1 MKIRVKA
8 EETIYLEYFVDVP
21 EEILEEG
28 KAACTDYRLS
38 KTYLKRAIH
47 NWINENESEFNYQAY
62 DSDWSWYD
70 WEEVRDNEK
79 KNLAKSI

>member
-21 EEILEEG
+21 EHILEEG

-47 NWINENESEFNYQAY
+47 NWIDENESEFNYQDY
-62 DSDWSWYD
+62 DSDRSWYE
-70 WEEVRDNEK
+70 WEEVEDND
-79 KNLAKSI
+79 

>member
-21 EEILEEG
+21 EEILEES
-28 KAACTDYRLS
+28 KDRLS